1 MEDCFEISR
10 KDESWFLVSDF
21 KSERLYTK
29 KEVARLVKN
38 GNFLEKSIELREE
51 GIFDASYFIDNNFV
65 RNKSAAPLKN
75 KRELWT
81 QKGVDYLKKIYLL
94 DKKDTEK
101 MTELYFFVSDAIGEN
116 QLAKLLTLKHN
127 NKFPENPWTET
138 ATKAFFSTQWGD
150 LTAKTKNKFLQCT
163 NYLQEIKRD
172 IEANNLSS
180 IFNPDYTLDFS
191 EYQNMHF

>member
-1 MEDCFEISR
+1 MGDCLEISR

-38 GNFLEKSIELREE
+38 GNFLEKSIELKKE

-94 DKKDTEK
+94 GKKDTEK

-116 QLAKLLTLKHN
+116 QLSKLLTIKHN
-127 NKFPENPWTET
+127 NKFPENPWSET

-150 LTAKTKNKFLQCT
+150 LTVKTKRKFLQCT
-163 NYLQEIKRD
+163 DYLQEIKRD
-172 IEANNLSS
+172 IEANNLSA
-180 IFNPDYTLDFS
+180 IFNPDYSLDFK